1 MRERWGTPLD
11 NSITFRVRQGC
22 LACSLLLCFNC
33 RERDGAGH
41 GPIGALL
48 REVPN
53 ADPGGINVTAWPRR
67 NGCRLFTTRAATGSY
82 TPDTAHLKAWP
93 QSGVGEHRQATTCS
107 DGRPL
112 THLAFSA
119 YSPPAESDLLP
130 EMQIEITLNNK
141 GEQ

>member
-1 MRERWGTPLD
+1 
-11 NSITFRVRQGC
+11 VCQGSEASW
-22 LACSLLLCFNC
+22 LEF
-33 RERDGAGH
+33 DGAGQ
-41 GPIGALL
+41 GPIAALL

-53 ADPGGINVTAWPRR
+53 ADPGGINVTAWPKR
-67 NGCRLFTTRAATGSY
+67 NGCRLSATEAATGSY
-82 TPDTAHLKAWP
+82 TPDTAHLKAWA
-93 QSGVGEHRQATTCS
+93 QSGEDENPRATTCS
-107 DGRPL
+107 NGRPL